1 MRRRRRRTKYPVKF
15 IVVALMII
23 LIGSSGLVVMNGGL
37 WSAEAAGSDTSYKTI
52 DGWLR
57 WKDVLFLGIPGMK
70 EMAEPPSVVINKS
83 VTADDMLRKVVLFF
97 FNVDTTDMRSWL
109 RIEIPMLA
117 MVQQSYTVTSASGMP
132 KALVFEA
139 KPIAPGQQPLVAIY
153 HTHTAES
160 FLPTSGVTHRPG
172 GQRGEIVE
180 IGEAFVKRLEMRGV
194 KAMQSKTIHDYPS
207 FMKAYGP
214 AEETVKSMLNQHPS
228 IQMVFDIHRD
238 ADKREN
244 AIIEID
250 GVTVAR
256 IALVVAKGQPDLMQP
271 HWQSNHA
278 FAKQIDAKL
287 NQYFPGLSRGIQI
300 VDWRYN
306 QHLHPQALLL
316 EVGCQEN
323 SKEEAARSIEMLADV
338 IAEMTEQNK

>member
-1 MRRRRRRTKYPVKF
+1 MRKRRRRTKYPVKL

-23 LIGSSGLVVMNGGL
+23 LIGSSGLIVMDDGL

-52 DGWLR
+52 DRWLR
-57 WKDVLFLGIPGMK
+57 WKDVLFMGIPGMK
-70 EMAEPPSVVINKS
+70 EIAEPAPVVIDKS

-117 MVQQSYTVTSASGMP
+117 MVQQSYTVTSASGMQ
-132 KALVFEA
+132 KAPIFEA

-180 IGEAFVKRLEMRGV
+180 IGEAFVKRLEMRGI

-214 AEETVKSMLNQHPS
+214 AEETVKSMLTQHPS

-271 HWQSNHA
+271 HWQSNYA

-287 NQYFPGLSRGIQI
+287 NQYFPGLSRGIQL

-338 IAEMTEQNK
+338 IAEMIELNK